1 LKELNIK
8 YSKHARKQMIE
19 RGISEQEVEKG
30 IRKGAKS
37 LQKPDRILSDHRYY
51 CIVYKKIEDI
61 YFVITVKPRW

>member
-19 RGISEQEVEKG
+19 RGISEQEVEEG

-37 LQKPDRILSDHRYY
+37 LQKPGRILSHYHHY
-51 CIVYKKIEDI
+51 CVVYKKIEDI
-61 YFVITVKPRW
+61 YFVITVKP